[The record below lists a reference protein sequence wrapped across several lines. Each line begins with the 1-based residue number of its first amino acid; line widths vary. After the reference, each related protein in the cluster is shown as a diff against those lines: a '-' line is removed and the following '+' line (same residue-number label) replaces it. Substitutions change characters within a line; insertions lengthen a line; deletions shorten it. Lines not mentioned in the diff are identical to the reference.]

1 MTGIAGVNKKHLKL
15 YLIIACMLYIV
26 LGTVMYTQ
34 GTGGMPYK
42 YLPTIFIM
50 PIAILFVGILGFNL
64 SERVRKILTGIIV
77 LYLPL
82 HMLTFVLS
90 NNEILVHGAI
100 FYNYLLCASVIALLL
115 FLTLSLRITTIFAC
129 VVFFVFLTVNTWVS
143 AFRGNAVTPADILAI
158 GTALKVS
165 GGYKYFVSLPM
176 LASFMYSIIIIQLVF
191 KLCCPIRFKKFYF
204 NILLRLAFLALS
216 AVCFLSF
223 AARDEA
229 WTSYGY
235 LEFDVNKS
243 NKNFGVLTTFV
254 NGFKK
259 TLVTEPQGY
268 DKERAREILE
278 KTEDIYQPEKLQEQ
292 PNVIVIMNEG
302 FADLEEIYKLTP
314 SEDPLKYWHS
324 LKENT
329 ISGDMRV
336 SIYGGGT
343 SFTEFEFLT
352 GITGGMVN
360 FNQTPYVNLI
370 KGDTPS
376 LVWDFKNAG
385 YKTLAIHPFW
395 SSSWNRANVYPKLGF
410 DDFISGEDFSSGESK
425 VSVSSDEDDSSVLS
439 FGDAI
444 IHNSSFGDDLEY
456 IRNYISDRESYR
468 KVIEQFENKQENDKL
483 FIFNVT
489 VQNHGGFDY
498 DGDDFVNDVTVTREG
513 NIDIDQ
519 YVSLIKQSDI
529 AYGELIEYFKN
540 YDEPTIILMFGDHQP
555 SLTYINLAEKETL
568 QNKYVN
574 EYNEENTYRYI
585 VPYKIWANF
594 DIGTEEKPMTGASF
608 LSLLLKDKAG
618 LEFNKWDE
626 YRLKLKDSFQAVNSL
641 GLFNKEGD
649 LVSYGDDESTD
660 KLIDEY
666 KFLEYYLLFDKEVP
680 E

>member
-34 GTGGMPYK
+34 GIGGMPSK

-64 SERVRKILTGIIV
+64 SERVRKILTVIII

-216 AVCFLSF
+216 AVCLLSF
-223 AARDEA
+223 AARDDA

-268 DKERAREILE
+268 DKEGAREILE

-352 GITGGMVN
+352 GIAGGMVN

-370 KGDTPS
+370 KGATPS

-395 SSSWNRANVYPKLGF
+395 SSSWNRANVYPNLGF

-425 VSVSSDEDDSSVLS
+425 VSISSEEDDSSVLS
-439 FGDAI
+439 FEDAI
-444 IHNSSFGDDLEY
+444 IQNSSFGDDLEY

-468 KVIEQFENKQENDKL
+468 KVIEQFENKEENDKL

-641 GLFNKEGD
+641 GYFDNEGNI
-649 LVSYGDDESTD
+649 VHYGDNESID
-660 KLIDEY
+660 SLINEY
-666 KFLEYYLLFDKEVP
+666 TFLEYYLLFDKGLT
-680 E
+680 